1 MTLSLFI
8 LQVSQLD
15 ITPTPN
21 ILYDIAKQLL
31 TIGSVVGLLWLLLK
45 GKQKAIDDKAEL
57 LATGLTEFKAQVKEQ
72 ITKLENELKEELKQ
86 FDLDYRETER
96 RVREIEKNYISRFEE
111 LKDKIGELAIEV
123 REVLIEFK
131 NIKKANNG

>member
-57 LATGLTEFKAQVKEQ
+57 LASGLTEFKAQVEKQ

-86 FDLDYRETER
+86 FDLDYRDTER
-96 RVREIEKNYISRFEE
+96 RVREIEKNYIARFEE
-111 LKDKIGELAIEV
+111 VNHNISQLTTEV
-123 REVLIEFK
+123 RVALAELKQFK
-131 NIKKANNG
+131 KDS